1 MASADYYK
9 HETAILD
16 EGAVVGS
23 QTRIWHFSHLR
34 DGCRIGINCII
45 GQNVYID
52 KNVVIGHGV
61 KIQNNVSV
69 YDGVTVEDN
78 VFIGPSA
85 VFTNVINPRSFIDRK
100 NEFRKTIVRKGATIG
115 ANATILC
122 GIEIGEYAMIGAGAV
137 VTKNVP
143 AYALMVGNP
152 AKRMGWVSEA
162 GITLQFNDKGE
173 AQCPQSK
180 RSYKLSGKTLLGL

>member
-85 VFTNVINPRSFIDRK
+85 VFTNVILQMLLIPAALLTGKMNFVKQLYAKALRSVQTQPYFAASRS
-100 NEFRKTIVRKGATIG
+100 
-115 ANATILC
+115 AN
-122 GIEIGEYAMIGAGAV
+122 M
-137 VTKNVP
+137 P
-143 AYALMVGNP
+143 
-152 AKRMGWVSEA
+152 
-162 GITLQFNDKGE
+162 
-173 AQCPQSK
+173 
-180 RSYKLSGKTLLGL
+180 